1 MLLVFALILGVFVI
15 TRFSNLGR
23 SSSVRRRIDWS
34 KWGLGTYFVLF
45 LVFLYSPMILMAV
58 LSFQGDFGQL
68 TWPFRGPISLHW
80 WKSLFDQNADAL
92 SHANDIRVAGKNS
105 LYLSL
110 AAGAIVAFLSFTLSM
125 AFRRRWRLGS
135 DAVGFYIVMLALM
148 TPGYLLAVGTQIF
161 WAKIGEDA
169 TIWKTALGANVIWG
183 IPFGFLVMVAVW
195 NRYDARVEEAAR
207 DLGAD
212 QRRTFREVT
221 LPLIWTGSSA
231 PSCSASRSRGTTTT
245 VRCSSR
251 TRRRT
256 RCR

>member
-1 MLLVFALILGVFVI
+1 M
-15 TRFSNLGR
+15 
-23 SSSVRRRIDWS
+23 RRRIDWS

-125 AFRRRWRLGS
+125 AFRKRWRLGS

-148 TPGYLLAVGTQIF
+148 TPGYLLAVGTQLF
-161 WAKIGEDA
+161 WAKIGRGRDDLEDGVGSERH
-169 TIWKTALGANVIWG
+169 LGHPVRLPRHG
-183 IPFGFLVMVAVW
+183 
-195 NRYDARVEEAAR
+195 
-207 DLGAD
+207 
-212 QRRTFREVT
+212 RRLEPV
-221 LPLIWTGSSA
+221 
-231 PSCSASRSRGTTTT
+231 
-245 VRCSSR
+245 
-251 TRRRT
+251 
-256 RCR
+256 

>member
-1 MLLVFALILGVFVI
+1 
-15 TRFSNLGR
+15 
-23 SSSVRRRIDWS
+23 
-34 KWGLGTYFVLF
+34 
-45 LVFLYSPMILMAV
+45 MILMAV

-110 AAGAIVAFLSFTLSM
+110 AAGSDRGLPLLHAVDGVPQAVA
-125 AFRRRWRLGS
+125 ARFRRRRLLHRHARAH
-135 DAVGFYIVMLALM
+135 DAGLPPRCRHAD
-148 TPGYLLAVGTQIF
+148 LL
-161 WAKIGEDA
+161 GEDRRR
-169 TIWKTALGANVIWG
+169 TRPSGRRRSGANVIWG

-221 LPLIWTGSSA
+221 LPLIWTGIFGA
-231 PSCSASRSRGTTTT
+231 LPVRLHARRGTTTT

-256 RCR
+256 RCRSRSAG